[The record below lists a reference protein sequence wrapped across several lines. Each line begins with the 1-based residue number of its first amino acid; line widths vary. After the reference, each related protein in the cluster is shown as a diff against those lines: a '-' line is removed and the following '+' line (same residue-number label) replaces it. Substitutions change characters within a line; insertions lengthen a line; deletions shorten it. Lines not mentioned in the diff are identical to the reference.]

1 MSDMRTPLSRVR
13 GHGSAKSGT
22 DHFWLQRLTAIA
34 NVPLV
39 IFALA
44 SVVALVGADYA
55 TVKTYLSMPVVSILF
70 LLLILSGVYHMRIGM
85 KEIIEDYVNG
95 EGMKLLSIIGNNF
108 FAAVVGLACIYAVL
122 KLGFGG

>member
-1 MSDMRTPLSRVR
+1 MTDMRTPLSRVR
-13 GHGSAKSGT
+13 GRGSAKSGT
-22 DHFWLQRLTAIA
+22 DHFWLQRLTAVA
-34 NVPLV
+34 NVPLA
-39 IFALA
+39 IFVLA
-44 SVVALVGADYA
+44 SIVALVGADYA

-122 KLGFGG
+122 KLGLGG

>member
-1 MSDMRTPLSRVR
+1 MADMRTPLSRVR

-39 IFALA
+39 VFGLA
-44 SVVALVGADYA
+44 SVVALVGADYG
-55 TVKTYLSMPVVSILF
+55 TVAAYLSMPVVSILF

-95 EGMKLLSIIGNNF
+95 EGMKLLSIIANNF
-108 FAAVVGLACIYAVL
+108 FAALVGLACIYAVL
-122 KLGFGG
+122 KLGLSG